1 MVKYTYQDS
10 TELPVQRDFIQD
22 LQTFLDVT
30 QKVIPLE
37 KSAIET
43 NYDTE
48 TKIQSL
54 KTRIHELESFEK
66 SLKDYAE
73 KLTKDIDSE
82 EIIECKNAVID
93 TCSSN
98 SKKWSQYLE
107 DEIKSQK
114 KQCEQEIERIESQVY
129 PALDPLFKGG
139 IYGAQKKYTGFMDDE
154 LQGRLIAN
162 LDGLQYES
170 ELRFEHK
177 SLSVRGIYG
186 DMYLPYWSTSGLIHR
201 ENKVKKA
208 DVSEYILRSFN
219 YDTDHLDAVFKD
231 RKQEHSFRLLV
242 DNNLYHVYCGDYE
255 ITEDNT
261 LLKSINM
268 KDIESLTDMLINY
281 IHTNIKSQKLK
292 KLLYDDRDAV
302 KSNEIFDC
310 LKIIAQ
316 QYGYIIPECL
326 NRGYVKNEITIK
338 IHKSDGTRTEKYI
351 NKNEVF
357 NQLSELGS
365 EGLELAEIL
374 GIRSQDSG
382 SSPNF

>member
-48 TKIQSL
+48 TRIKSL
-54 KTRIHELESFEK
+54 KTRIYELESFEK
-66 SLKDYAE
+66 SIRDYVE
-73 KLTKDIDSE
+73 KLAKDTDSE
-82 EIIECKNAVID
+82 EIVKCKNAVID

-98 SKKWSQYLE
+98 SRKCLQYLE

-114 KQCEQEIERIESQVY
+114 KQCYQEIERIESQIY

-139 IYGAQKKYTGFMDDE
+139 IYGAQKKYIGFMDNE
-154 LQGRLIAN
+154 LRGRLIAN
-162 LDGLQYES
+162 LNGMQYES
-170 ELRFEHK
+170 ELTFEHK

-186 DMYLPYWSTSGLIHR
+186 DLYLPYWSTSGLIHR

-208 DVSEYILRSFN
+208 DVSEYILTSFN
-219 YDTDHLDAVFKD
+219 YDTGYLEAVFND
-231 RKQEHSFRLLV
+231 RKQEHNFRLII
-242 DNNLYHVYCGDYE
+242 DNNLYHIYCGDHE

-261 LLKSINM
+261 LLKSLNM
-268 KDIESLTDMLINY
+268 DDIESFANMLIDY
-281 IHTNIKSQKLK
+281 IRTNIKSQKLT

-302 KSNEIFDC
+302 KNNEIFDC
-310 LKIIAQ
+310 LKLIAQ
-316 QYGYIIPECL
+316 QYASIIGECFK
-326 NRGYVKNEITIK
+326 RGYVKNEITIK
-338 IHKSDGTRTEKYI
+338 IHKSDGNRTEKYV
-351 NKNEVF
+351 NKDNIF
-357 NQLSELGS
+357 NQLSGLGS

-374 GIRSQDSG
+374 GIRNQDSG
-382 SSPNF
+382 SLSEL